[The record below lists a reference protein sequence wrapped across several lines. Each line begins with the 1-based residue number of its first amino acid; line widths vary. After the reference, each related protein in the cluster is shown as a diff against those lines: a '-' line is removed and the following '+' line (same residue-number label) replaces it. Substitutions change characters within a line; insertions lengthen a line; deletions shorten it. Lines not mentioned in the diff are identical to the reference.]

1 MNQPLTEKA
10 DRLRK
15 KIKILLPEAQER
27 DPDQK
32 QTIFYSKDKYG
43 NTLYGGTSLGIMA
56 SELVAAMELGEGWGW
71 TLVVFSET
79 RPIINELGKIYLV
92 PLSDDAVI
100 NPGGTLKEGFFRF
113 IKDEPSLSAGA
124 PVLFIAL
131 I

>member
-32 QTIFYSKDKYG
+32 QTIFHSKDKYG

-56 SELVAAMELGEGWGW
+56 SELVAAMELGE
-71 TLVVFSET
+71 VSV
-79 RPIINELGKIYLV
+79 PPYNERFVCLATDKPAGLGLDPCCFLRDSTDHK
-92 PLSDDAVI
+92 
-100 NPGGTLKEGFFRF
+100 
-113 IKDEPSLSAGA
+113 
-124 PVLFIAL
+124 
-131 I
+131 